1 MKTVYIIC
9 SLLFVSI
16 ACTAQEIKGYLITEA
31 EFNAITYNGAT
42 IADIEATD
50 GVEFALRKLFGDYT
64 TKKESDVF
72 DSITFQYHFNQMSY
86 DYEYDRVISITI
98 KDNTW
103 PVVVQGNTFRVG
115 DSIDDLQQKFGAGF
129 KTYTSK
135 YTTGRIFT
143 GFSFETNDYNDL
155 FIEFDP
161 DTERITRIKYYLIP

>member
-1 MKTVYIIC
+1 MKTVYILC
-9 SLLFVSI
+9 SLLFVSMTS
-16 ACTAQEIKGYLITEA
+16 TAQEVKVNLITEA

-50 GVEFALRKLFGDYT
+50 GVEFVLRKLFGDYM

-129 KTYTSK
+129 KTYTSE
-135 YTTGRIFT
+135 YASGRIFT
-143 GFSFETNDYNDL
+143 GFNFETNDYNAL
-155 FIEFDP
+155 NVRFDP